1 MKRAMMVSFD
11 QSKGRKANMPLSDE
25 AKEYN
30 ARQGRYREY
39 YDTEG
44 RALRHVRQE
53 LREIRLLLTDLTKHL
68 GAR

>member
-1 MKRAMMVSFD
+1 MESPNKQGGMV
-11 QSKGRKANMPLSDE
+11 MLSDA
-25 AKEYN
+25 AKQYN

-44 RALRHVRQE
+44 RALRDIERE
-53 LREIRLLLTDLTKHL
+53 LREIKLLLADLTKHL